1 MTTLDERAK
10 RGAEVRA
17 RFGGGTPSS
26 GSVPASREMAPDL
39 HRIAEEALFGS
50 IWQRPGLKIEHREMI
65 VLSVLTVLQ
74 RENQLRRHV
83 ANAVNLGLPAQQVIE
98 VMIHASFYGGVPAAF
113 TAMGVA
119 QEVFTANDIPFTPQL
134 VFDPNE
140 TPDDLYQRGV
150 DRREELMGAPTASQG
165 PGPVTQAEREF
176 NRLTTEYY
184 WGSVWNRPGLRLT
197 MPLDL
202 HAVRSDRVR
211 AGGPVAQPHQRSAEH
226 WSDSRRDHRG
236 VHSDDVL
243 RWSAFH

>member
-83 ANAVNLGLPAQQVIE
+83 ANAVNLGLPAHQILSL
-98 VMIHASFYGGVPAAF
+98 IH
-113 TAMGVA
+113 
-119 QEVFTANDIPFTPQL
+119 I
-134 VFDPNE
+134 
-140 TPDDLYQRGV
+140 
-150 DRREELMGAPTASQG
+150 
-165 PGPVTQAEREF
+165 
-176 NRLTTEYY
+176 
-184 WGSVWNRPGLRLT
+184 
-197 MPLDL
+197 
-202 HAVRSDRVR
+202 
-211 AGGPVAQPHQRSAEH
+211 
-226 WSDSRRDHRG
+226 
-236 VHSDDVL
+236 
-243 RWSAFH
+243 